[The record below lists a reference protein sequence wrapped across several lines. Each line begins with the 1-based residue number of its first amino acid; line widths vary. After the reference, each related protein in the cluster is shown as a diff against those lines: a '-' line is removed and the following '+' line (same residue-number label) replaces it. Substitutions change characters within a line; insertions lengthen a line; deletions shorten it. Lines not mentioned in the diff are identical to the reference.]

1 MTHLVMLKD
10 YVLMLFTIQSL
21 VFNFQLINV
30 TLQYICHTYMY

>member
-21 VFNFQLINV
+21 VFNFQLFNV
-30 TLQYICHTYMY
+30 TLQYICHTYMH